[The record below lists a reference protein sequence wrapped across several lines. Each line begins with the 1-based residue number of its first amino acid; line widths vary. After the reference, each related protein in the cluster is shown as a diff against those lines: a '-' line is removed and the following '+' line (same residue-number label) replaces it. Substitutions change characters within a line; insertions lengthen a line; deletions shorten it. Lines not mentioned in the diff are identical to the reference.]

1 MKSALLGLVLLT
13 STVTF
18 AQNSAD
24 TSITSTKH
32 MVYAAAGITPGGLAL
47 AAEYE
52 NNFERTFGLGGM
64 VRFYS
69 KDDNRGLVG
78 TPGLLAI
85 GGFIRPH
92 FTRGPWD
99 FAVAP
104 GFSLFFISG
113 PRGALGTNIP
123 DQTGIGPTLTLSVM
137 YQLKQNFALGAEQF
151 MGYDWSGGTYRG
163 QPFNDVMIKTRFHF

>member
-1 MKSALLGLVLLT
+1 MKTSLLGLVLLT
-13 STVTF
+13 SSVAF

-32 MVYAAAGITPGGLAL
+32 MVYAAAGISPGGLAL
-47 AAEYE
+47 SAEYE
-52 NNFERTFGLGGM
+52 NNFDRTFGLGGQ
-64 VRFYS
+64 VRFHS

-78 TPGLLAI
+78 SPGLLAI

-104 GFSLFFISG
+104 GFSLFFIQG
-113 PRGALGTNIP
+113 PNRVPN
-123 DQTGIGPTLTLSVM
+123 QTGVGPTLTISVM
-137 YQLKQNFALGAEQF
+137 YQIKQNIALGAEQF

-163 QPFNDVMIKTRFHF
+163 IPFNDVMVKGRFHF